1 MSVCEEV
8 GRGGGGSGIHACV
21 CECEHVSALKKNQA
35 SHCVYLCLYVYVF
48 VLGCCVCVI
57 VSVHA
62 CAHVCVHDCI
72 GVGAWVF
79 GCMCVLMLL
88 TSTGLDILQ
97 SSRIIRQ

>member
-21 CECEHVSALKKNQA
+21 CECEHVSAFK
-35 SHCVYLCLYVYVF
+35 